1 MAVRPPHGRRSRR
14 VQVGHTYGFSH
25 VAGRTRGSYKTSYAV
40 GAAAAFLDG
49 LVLTPRVRTSSRA
62 LGWPPFAGTAL
73 VRRWPLSLVLRW
85 SPLLVRLPTA
95 VVVAP
100 AGETVSATFRRTSGS
115 LALMASLSPPIG
127 IRGRGPFRSGVHA
140 EMIAATCRVI
150 DAEVA
155 TTVDVDV
162 VASAG
167 EPLRAS
173 YPAALTGVEVVHTC
187 RVEMELGLH
196 LKNRC
201 NTFDF
206 CKVLKSTI
214 C

>member
-1 MAVRPPHGRRSRR
+1 
-14 VQVGHTYGFSH
+14 
-25 VAGRTRGSYKTSYAV
+25 
-40 GAAAAFLDG
+40 
-49 LVLTPRVRTSSRA
+49 
-62 LGWPPFAGTAL
+62 
-73 VRRWPLSLVLRW
+73 
-85 SPLLVRLPTA
+85 
-95 VVVAP
+95 
-100 AGETVSATFRRTSGS
+100 
-115 LALMASLSPPIG
+115 
-127 IRGRGPFRSGVHA
+127 
-140 EMIAATCRVI
+140 MIAATCRVI